1 MRGAGVRAGR
11 REVARAENEG
21 EADATSGRQRSE
33 NSAEPGPERPAT
45 QWQERKRKA
54 GLLLSRRTVTYR
66 CALLA
71 VAFVLVACTPS
82 DPPGTLDS
90 AVAAAAAFLD
100 QTVSELFPTH
110 RYTVDVWPR
119 YGANCK
125 RWDGTDDRSRNSV
138 RHWYFVE
145 LQPGDQPI
153 EMALA
158 VVVYWEGLGF
168 EVSYEEDDFGAG
180 GSIYTADGHRFGFLA
195 FNHLADED
203 DSLLLD
209 STTACYRRT

>member
-1 MRGAGVRAGR
+1 MGRDPAFVGEAFCGAVARAGR
-11 REVARAENEG
+11 
-21 EADATSGRQRSE
+21 S
-33 NSAEPGPERPAT
+33 
-45 QWQERKRKA
+45 QER
-54 GLLLSRRTVTYR
+54 
-66 CALLA
+66 
-71 VAFVLVACTPS
+71 
-82 DPPGTLDS
+82 GTR
-90 AVAAAAAFLD
+90 
-100 QTVSELFPTH
+100 H

-145 LQPGDQPI
+145 LQPGDQPLA
-153 EMALA
+153 MVLA
-158 VVVYWEGLGF
+158 VAAYWEGLGF
-168 EVSYEEDDFGAG
+168 EVSYEADDFGAG

-209 STTACYRRT
+209 STTACYRRP